1 MTATAEAVIVS
12 VLLALLIYAALSK
25 PKKKAIVGW
34 ISKGKTGLTTL
45 VFGPPKKSKRK
56 KRR

>member
-1 MTATAEAVIVS
+1 MSTTEAFVVS
-12 VLLALLIYAALSK
+12 VLLAVLVWAAISK

-34 ISKGKTGLTTL
+34 ISKGKNGLTTM